1 MINNM
6 RAFAMDTNGVI
17 KVTTTVGAGRTV
29 EDTEYDTYIIRK
41 ITATSELDGTTFEIE
56 TVIDKGVK

>member
-1 MINNM
+1 MGKDGI
-6 RAFAMDTNGVI
+6 I

-41 ITATSELDGTTFEIE
+41 LTVTSELDGTTHEIK
-56 TVIDKGVK
+56 TVIDKEVK